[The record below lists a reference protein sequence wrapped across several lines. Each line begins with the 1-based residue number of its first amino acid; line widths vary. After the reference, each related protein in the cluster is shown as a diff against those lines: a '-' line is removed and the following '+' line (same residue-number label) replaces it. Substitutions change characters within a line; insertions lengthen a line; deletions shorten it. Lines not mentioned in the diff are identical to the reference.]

1 MTQQSLEVAGLGLKS
16 HLLGLQILCSSLEYG
31 NYVLMV
37 QAKTLESSLTLCLTP
52 YTLIQLGRAC
62 WLSF

>member
-1 MTQQSLEVAGLGLKS
+1 MTPQSLEVAGLGLKS

-52 YTLIQLGRAC
+52 YTLIQQ
-62 WLSF
+62 